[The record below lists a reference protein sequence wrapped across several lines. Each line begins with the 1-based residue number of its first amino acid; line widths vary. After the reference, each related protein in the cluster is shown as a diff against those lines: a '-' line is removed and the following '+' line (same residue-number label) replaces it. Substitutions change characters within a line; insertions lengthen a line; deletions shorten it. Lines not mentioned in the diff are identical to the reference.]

1 MSVTEMGPKAVPVQ
15 FTGTRGELFGLLF
28 RGYLLL
34 LPTIGIYRFW
44 VTTWKRRYYWQHTVI
59 DGQPLE
65 YTGSATQLLVGFLI
79 AVAIFL
85 PLYGGFFYL
94 STQTSDVVLWGYAV
108 IGVLFWFA
116 QGYAIYRARD
126 FRLSRTLWRGIRFDQ
141 KGSAL
146 VYAFRRF
153 LWSLLVLVTLG
164 LAYPFMAS
172 SLWRYRYRH
181 SFFGDRR
188 FAWTGS
194 WKTIAGPYYLAWLA
208 VAVLLV
214 AAFLLVPADL
224 HSSEGMIYPGPT
236 AILVLLAIMAG
247 IVLAW
252 LYFRSREASR
262 MFSAIRL
269 GEAGLQVRVKLR
281 TLLGQG
287 LLYGLCAGL
296 ALVIFGGFILGF
308 VFAITE
314 GTGSGADDLA
324 RIARSSVMN
333 VSILLVAYLLLL
345 GALGLF
351 AEVFLGRGF
360 WATVAQGTVVTNPE
374 SLQGVRATAEDP
386 SLAGEGLADALNVG
400 AY

>member
-1 MSVTEMGPKAVPVQ
+1 MSVTEMRPKTGPVH

-34 LPTIGIYRFW
+34 LPTLGIYRFW

-65 YTGSATQLLVGFLI
+65 YTGSATQLLIGFLI

-146 VYAFRRF
+146 GYAFRRF

-181 SFFGDRR
+181 SFYGDRP
-188 FAWTGS
+188 FTWTGT
-194 WKTIAGPYYLAWLA
+194 WKTIAGPYYLAWLV

-214 AAFLLVPADL
+214 VAVMLVPGDL
-224 HSSEGMIYPGPT
+224 HSGEGVVYPGAT
-236 AILVLLAIMAG
+236 ALLVLFGVSAG
-247 IVLAW
+247 NVLAW
-252 LYFRSREASR
+252 LYFRSREATR
-262 MFSAIRL
+262 MFSAVRL
-269 GEAGLQVRVKLR
+269 GEAGLQVKVKLG

-296 ALVIFGGFILGF
+296 ALIIFGGFILGF
-308 VFAITE
+308 VYAISG
-314 GTGSGADDLA
+314 GTGGGADDLA
-324 RIARSSVMN
+324 RIARTSVLN
-333 VSILLVAYLLLL
+333 VSILLVSYLLLL

-351 AEVFLGRGF
+351 AELFLGRGF
-360 WATVAQGTVVTNPE
+360 WATVASGAVVTNPE
-374 SLQGVRATAEDP
+374 SLHTVRATAEDP